1 MTRTFRK
8 VMVISKRNG
17 QKLMRFVGKAVTRI
31 FGPSDDDYP
40 ETGVQPFSGESAK
53 GHS

>member
-8 VMVISKRNG
+8 VRVLSKRNG
-17 QKLMRFVGKAVTRI
+17 QKLIRFIGKAVTRI
-31 FGPSDDDYP
+31 FGPNDDDYP
-40 ETGVQPFSGESAK
+40 ATGVQPFSGESAK